1 MKQITAIIR
10 DAVTELAG
18 RNARTADK
26 VAKEMFLGP
35 DLLVVRLVEP
45 KVVEGRWEDV
55 PTSRTADIFD
65 LMDDYQVEHQAGR
78 GGKP

>member
-18 RNARTADK
+18 RNERTANK
-26 VAKEMFLGP
+26 VAGEMFLGP

-45 KVVEGRWEDV
+45 KVIEGRWENVDG
-55 PTSRTADIFD
+55 RTADIFD
-65 LMDDYQVEHQAGR
+65 LMDEYQAGR
-78 GGKP
+78 AK